1 MPAKLGF
8 DHHAVGREG
17 PVRSTRIEV
26 FQLLDPIGD
35 IGVEL
40 AMEARFGNPT

>member
-8 DHHAVGREG
+8 DRHAVGMEG
-17 PVRSTRIEV
+17 TMRPTRIVV
-26 FQLLDPIGD
+26 FQLLDPAGD

-40 AMEARFGNPT
+40 AMEAR